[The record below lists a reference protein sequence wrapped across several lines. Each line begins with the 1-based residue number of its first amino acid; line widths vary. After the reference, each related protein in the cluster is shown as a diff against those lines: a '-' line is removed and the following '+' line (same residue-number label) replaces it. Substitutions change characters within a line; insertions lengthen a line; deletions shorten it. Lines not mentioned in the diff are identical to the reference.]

1 MSTSAVSTSSLSQQ
15 LQQYFQ
21 TRNSDLKQLGQDL
34 QAGNSSAAQSDFNN
48 IVTLGQ
54 NGPLPDGEAFV
65 FTNRQ
70 TDFNNIGSALQ
81 DGNLSGAQQAFT
93 QLAETFQKS
102 QNASPPIQADSGAV
116 SATGTGPEIV
126 LNVGGGNTATPEQ
139 VTINISNAAN
149 GGEQVAL
156 SVGSQGS
163 NAQQVTF
170 DLAANTNEQVVL
182 NLLGA
187 SAANTGSS
195 GSGSNLSVSA

>member
-1 MSTSAVSTSSLSQQ
+1 MSTSPVATSSLNQQ
-15 LQQYFQ
+15 LHEYFQ

-34 QAGNSSAAQSDFNN
+34 ESGNTGAAESEFNN

-54 NGPLPDGEAFV
+54 NGPVPNGEAF
-65 FTNRQ
+65 FISQRQ
-70 TDFNNIGSALQ
+70 QDFNNVGEALQ
-81 DGNLSGAQQAFT
+81 SGSLSGAQQAFA
-93 QLAETFQKS
+93 QLAETFQNP
-102 QNASPPIQADSGAV
+102 QQPSPPIQVATGA
-116 SATGTGPEIV
+116 SAAAGTGPEIV

-149 GGEQVAL
+149 GGEQLAL

-163 NAQQVTF
+163 NPQQVTF
-170 DLAANTNEQVVL
+170 DLAANSNEQVVL

-195 GSGSNLSVSA
+195 VSGSNLSVSA